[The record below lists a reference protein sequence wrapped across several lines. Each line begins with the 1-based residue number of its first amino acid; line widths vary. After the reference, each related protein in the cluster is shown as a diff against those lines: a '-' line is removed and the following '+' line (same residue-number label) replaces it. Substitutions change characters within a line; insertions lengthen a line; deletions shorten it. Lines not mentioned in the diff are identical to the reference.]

1 MNGQAEISRL
11 NIELENFQ
19 AELQELDGRWK
30 AEVENLNEENA
41 QLRKSLEQSSQV
53 FIVLFYVK

>member
-1 MNGQAEISRL
+1 MRLEKELMNGQAEISRL

-19 AELQELDGRWK
+19 TELQELDGRWK

-53 FIVLFYVK
+53 